1 MLPFAPTTRGM
12 IMIFL
17 CIASLGVSLANIN
30 LAATITSAGFSAV
43 LAASLIMSI
52 LSIRK
57 IDVWRGPGSDCCSG
71 EKITLPVFLRNRSRL
86 TRQAFV
92 IREKLLFTENTFG
105 NISVEALKPGETRLV
120 KREFNAVKRGSYQL
134 EKIYLVGGDP
144 AGLFRRVK
152 TFKIPE
158 DIIVYPEMDNITWM
172 PLFVKNKIQASTTG
186 RPIGIS
192 GIGEEFFGVREY
204 RRSDSMRFINWKS
217 TARQGKLMV
226 REFEAHASVTLVILL
241 DGEKKKAGFYKPL
254 KNNYEYL
261 VKTAASICNYACGMY
276 CRIIFISPN
285 GKTGETVIL
294 KGTGIGLKREIMNLL
309 STIEASGTSLDSLM
323 DTAENV
329 VPPNSILYCLTL
341 SENSKLSSRFDFML
355 SRGIDIRWLC
365 APLENFIDLPAYKPQ
380 IPDVFS
386 NYTEVNPK
394 LLNYNSNIAQVLTYG

>member
-1 MLPFAPTTRGM
+1 MLPFAPTTRGK

-17 CIASLGVSLANIN
+17 CIVSLGVSLANIN
-30 LAATITSAGFSAV
+30 LAAGITAAGFSAV
-43 LAASLIMSI
+43 LAASFIMSL

-57 IDVWRGPGSDCCSG
+57 IDVWRGPGSNCCSG
-71 EKITLPVFLRNRSRL
+71 EKITLPIFLRNRGRL

-92 IREKLLFTENTFG
+92 VREKLLFTGSRYG
-105 NISVEALKPGETRLV
+105 NISVEALKPGETRMV
-120 KREFNAVKRGSYQL
+120 KREFNAVRRGCYKL
-134 EKIYLVGGDP
+134 EKIHIVGGDP
-144 AGLFRRVK
+144 AGLFRRVR
-152 TFKIPE
+152 TFRIPE
-158 DIIVYPEMDNITWM
+158 EINVYPEMHDVTWI
-172 PLFVKNKIQASTTG
+172 PLFIKNKIQASTTG

-217 TARQGKLMV
+217 TAKQGKLMV

-241 DGEKKKAGFYKPL
+241 DGEKKKTGFYNPL
-254 KNNYEYL
+254 KNNYECL

-285 GKTGETVIL
+285 GKTGETAIL
-294 KGTGIGLKREIMNLL
+294 DGTGIGMKREIMSIL
-309 STIEASGTSLDSLM
+309 STIEPSGTSLDDLM
-323 DTAENV
+323 DTAENA

-365 APLENFIDLPAYKPQ
+365 APLENFIDLPSYKPK
-380 IPDVFS
+380 ISDLFS
-386 NYTEVNPK
+386 RYSEVNPK
-394 LLNYNSNIAQVLTYG
+394 VLNYNSNIAQVLTYG

>member
-1 MLPFAPTTRGM
+1 MLPFAPTARGK
-12 IMIFL
+12 IMLFL

-30 LAATITSAGFSAV
+30 LAACITAAGFSAV
-43 LAASLIMSI
+43 LAASFIMSL

-71 EKITLPVFLRNRSRL
+71 ERITLPVFLRNRSRL
-86 TRQAFV
+86 TRQSFV
-92 IREKLLFTENTFG
+92 IREKLLFTG
-105 NISVEALKPGETRLV
+105 NIYGNIAVDALKPGETRLI
-120 KREFNAVKRGSYQL
+120 KREFNAARRGSYKL
-134 EKIYLVGGDP
+134 EKIHVVGGDP
-144 AGLFRRVK
+144 AGLFRRVR
-152 TFKIPE
+152 TFRIPE
-158 DIIVYPEMDNITWM
+158 EITVYPEMEHITWM
-172 PLFVKNKIQASTTG
+172 PLFIKNKIQASTTG

-226 REFEAHASVTLVILL
+226 REFEAHSSVTLVVLL
-241 DGEKKKAGFYKPL
+241 DGEKKKAGFYNPL

-294 KGTGIGLKREIMNLL
+294 NGTGIGLKREIMDLL
-309 STIEASGTSLDSLM
+309 STIEPSGMSLDNLM
-323 DTAENV
+323 DTAENI

-365 APLENFIDLPAYKPQ
+365 APLENFIDLPSYKPE
-380 IPDVFS
+380 ISDAFS
-386 NYTEVNPK
+386 RYKTVNPTV
-394 LLNYNSNIAQVLTYG
+394 LNYNSNMAQALTYG

>member
-12 IMIFL
+12 TMIFL

-57 IDVWRGPGSDCCSG
+57 IDVWRGPGSDCSSG

-120 KREFNAVKRGSYQL
+120 NREFNAVKRGSYQL

-217 TARQGKLMV
+217 TARQGKST
-226 REFEAHASVTLVILL
+226 RSAN
-241 DGEKKKAGFYKPL
+241 L
-254 KNNYEYL
+254 K
-261 VKTAASICNYACGMY
+261 
-276 CRIIFISPN
+276 
-285 GKTGETVIL
+285 
-294 KGTGIGLKREIMNLL
+294 
-309 STIEASGTSLDSLM
+309 
-323 DTAENV
+323 
-329 VPPNSILYCLTL
+329 LTP
-341 SENSKLSSRFDFML
+341 R
-355 SRGIDIRWLC
+355 
-365 APLENFIDLPAYKPQ
+365 
-380 IPDVFS
+380 
-386 NYTEVNPK
+386 
-394 LLNYNSNIAQVLTYG
+394 

>member
-1 MLPFAPTTRGM
+1 MLPFAPTYRGM

-17 CIASLGVSLANIN
+17 SISSLGVSLANIN
-30 LAATITSAGFSAV
+30 LAASITAAGFSAV
-43 LAASLIMSI
+43 LAASFIMSI

-57 IDVWRGPGSDCCSG
+57 IDVMRGPGSDCCSG
-71 EKITLPVFLRNRSRL
+71 ESITLPVFLVNRSRL
-86 TRQAFV
+86 TRQSFV
-92 IREKLLFTENTFG
+92 IREKLLFTENTYG

-120 KREFNAVKRGSYQL
+120 KREFNAVRRGCYKL
-134 EKIYLVGGDP
+134 ERIHLVGGDP
-144 AGLFRRVK
+144 AGLFRRVR
-152 TFKIPE
+152 TFRIPE
-158 DIIVYPEMDNITWM
+158 EITVYPEMELVTWM
-172 PLFVKNKIQASTTG
+172 PLFIKNKIQASTTG

-217 TARQGKLMV
+217 TAKQGKLMV
-226 REFEAHASVTLVILL
+226 REFEAHSSVTLVILL
-241 DGEKKKAGFYKPL
+241 DGEKKKTGFYKPL

-294 KGTGIGLKREIMNLL
+294 DGTGIGLKREIMDLL
-309 STIEASGTSLDSLM
+309 STIETSSTSLDNLM
-323 DTAENV
+323 DTAETA

-341 SENSKLSSRFDFML
+341 SENSKLPSRFDFML

-365 APLENFIDLPAYKPQ
+365 APSDNFIDLPSYKPAKSEA
-380 IPDVFS
+380 FS
-386 NYTEVNPK
+386 KYATVNPK
-394 LLNYNSNIAQVLTYG
+394 ILTYNSNIAQVLTYG